1 MLDAILGATLRSLA
15 VSAIATLLAALL
27 GIPLGTYLGMRK
39 MHGRRFLKSLIYTF
53 YGFPPVVAGLL
64 IYLLLS
70 SAGPLGFMHLLFTL
84 PAMIL
89 AEFLLAFPL
98 VLGITMMSVSAIRTE
113 VRDAIR
119 VLGVSRG
126 QEVILYL
133 REAKNGIL
141 AGVMVGFGSAISEVG
156 AAMMVGGG
164 IEGETNVLTTDIM
177 VHTRMGNF
185 EYAIVLAV
193 ILLALCFAIYF
204 VLARLEDAG
213 DE

>member
-1 MLDAILGATLRSLA
+1 
-15 VSAIATLLAALL
+15 
-27 GIPLGTYLGMRK
+27 
-39 MHGRRFLKSLIYTF
+39 
-53 YGFPPVVAGLL
+53 
-64 IYLLLS
+64 
-70 SAGPLGFMHLLFTL
+70 
-84 PAMIL
+84 
-89 AEFLLAFPL
+89 
-98 VLGITMMSVSAIRTE
+98 MMSVSAIRTE

-141 AGVMVGFGSAISEVG
+141 AGLMVGFGSAISEVG